1 MMGIFSDNKV
11 KFAATELDGL
21 TLSHSDFAKKM
32 LIHTYEKVLFL
43 PVSAIGGDDTKQQNV
58 FNSAADH
65 YSPKSHGFVY
75 WTAKAMAEKR
85 QIILMKVKQKD
96 GSFLFKKDETETI
109 TADHL
114 VLDFTDYESTDLL
127 TCYFEMMH
135 DALNGAAKGV
145 KSSQGLIVY
154 LEKLSETLSDSKAK
168 EIIESQITALG
179 DSLRGGKTGYA
190 SGGSKVEFISFDVE
204 PTAKAIEFIYSQIAG
219 HLGLPLSAVN
229 GAGGSAMSD
238 TGESDR
244 KQTRKAT
251 EFYFY
256 SIIRPILASIF
267 SDSDFNLEVELEN
280 IESLSEIMMI
290 IDTSQALSREG
301 KLKLAAMLGLDEEDL
316 TIGQ

>member
-1 MMGIFSDNKV
+1 MSIFGEKV
-11 KFAATELDGL
+11 INYAATELDGL
-21 TLSHSDFAKKM
+21 SLCQSDFAKKM

-58 FNSAADH
+58 FDSAADH

-85 QIILMKVKQKD
+85 QIILIKEKQSD
-96 GSFLFKKDETETI
+96 GSFLFKEDETETI

-127 TCYFEMMH
+127 NGYFEMMH

-154 LEKLSETLSDSKAK
+154 LEKLSETLADSKAK
-168 EIIESQITALG
+168 TIIESQITALG

-204 PTAKAIEFIYSQIAG
+204 PTAKAIEFIYAQIAG
-219 HLGLPLSAVN
+219 HLGFPLSAIN
-229 GAGGSAMSD
+229 GVGGSAMSD

-244 KQTRKAT
+244 KQLRKAT

-256 SIIRPILASIF
+256 SIVRPILVSIF
-267 SDSDFNLEVELEN
+267 SSSDFDLEVELEN
-280 IESLSEIMMI
+280 VESLSDI
-290 IDTSQALSREG
+290 IFLIETSTALTKDG
-301 KLKLAAMLGLDEEDL
+301 KLKLAAMLGLDDGDL
-316 TIGQ
+316 NLGG